1 MATIAAESSPQAA
14 AGRRPMVR
22 IENVQKRFGALEVLK
37 GVSLEVQPGEVVCVI
52 GPSGS
57 GKTTL
62 LRCINFLE
70 TYDAGRIYVSDDLVG
85 YRERDGRLVPA
96 KEKDVARVRAETA
109 MVAMS

>member
-1 MATIAAESSPQAA
+1 MTDNRKRLETDARSAPMRN
-14 AGRRPMVR
+14 GHPMVR
-22 IENVQKRFGALEVLK
+22 IEDVHKRFGALEVLK
-37 GVSLEVQPGEVVCVI
+37 GVSLDVQPGEVVCVI

-70 TYDAGRIYVSDDLVG
+70 TYDAGRIYVDDELVG

-96 KEKDVARVRAETA
+96 REKDVARVA
-109 MVAMS
+109 